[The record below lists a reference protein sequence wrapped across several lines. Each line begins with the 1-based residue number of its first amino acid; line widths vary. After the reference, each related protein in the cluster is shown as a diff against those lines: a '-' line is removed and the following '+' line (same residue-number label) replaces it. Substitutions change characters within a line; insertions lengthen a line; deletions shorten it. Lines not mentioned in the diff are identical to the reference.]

1 MIVDDGKRA
10 SELPSS
16 DVLRR
21 LNEANWDQIY
31 PELVLYAKFRLE
43 AISWP
48 GGHPPGGTQA
58 EDLAQE
64 AIESL
69 FIGRRN
75 WDVVKH
81 PNLVGVLKGIIKS
94 LVSHQTKAKDNQ
106 TRQALSED
114 AGVDGWGHDALSN
127 NPSPE
132 ESLVFKEQIAQIE
145 SLLEDDEE
153 AGLVFLYL
161 LENAKSQKI
170 AEELGMPVTKVY
182 VITRRV
188 YRKIRDYREKTN
200 KVD

>member
-1 MIVDDGKRA
+1 MIVDDEKRT

-21 LNEANWDQIY
+21 LEEANWDQIF
-31 PELVLYAKFRLE
+31 PKLVVYAQFRLK

-48 GGHPPGGTQA
+48 GGHPSGGTQA

-64 AIESL
+64 AIKL
-69 FIGRRN
+69 LYIGQRT
-75 WDVVKH
+75 WDAAKH
-81 PNLVGVLKGIIKS
+81 PSLEAVLKGIIKS

-161 LENAKSQKI
+161 LENAKSQEI
-170 AEELGMPVTKVY
+170 AEELGMPVTEIY

-188 YRKIRDYREKTN
+188 HRKLRAYWKKTN
-200 KVD
+200 EVD

>member
-1 MIVDDGKRA
+1 MIDDEKRA
-10 SELPSS
+10 SELPCS

-21 LNEANWDQIY
+21 LDEANWDQIY
-31 PELVLYAKFRLE
+31 PELVLYAQFKLG

-48 GGHPPGGTQA
+48 GGHPSGGTQA
-58 EDLAQE
+58 EDLVQE

-69 FIGRRN
+69 YIGQRT
-75 WDVVKH
+75 WDVAKH
-81 PNLVGVLKGIIKS
+81 PNLEVVLKGIIKS

-114 AGVDGWGHDALSN
+114 AGVDDWGHDALSN

-132 ESLVFKEQIAQIE
+132 ESLVFEEHMAEIE
-145 SLLEDDEE
+145 ILLENDEE

-188 YRKIRDYREKTN
+188 RRKLRDYWQKTN
-200 KVD
+200 EVD

>member
-1 MIVDDGKRA
+1 MIVDDEKRA

-21 LNEANWDQIY
+21 LNEADWDQIY

-43 AISWP
+43 PISWL

-58 EDLAQE
+58 EDLVQE

-69 FIGRRN
+69 FIGRRT
-75 WDVVKH
+75 WDVAKH

-132 ESLVFKEQIAQIE
+132 ESLVFKEQIAQME
-145 SLLEDDEE
+145 SQLEDDEE

-188 YRKIRDYREKTN
+188 RRKLQDYRPKTN

>member
-1 MIVDDGKRA
+1 MIDDERHT

-16 DVLRR
+16 DVLHR
-21 LNEANWDQIY
+21 LNEANWDQIR
-31 PELVLYAKFRLE
+31 PKLVVYAQFRLE

-64 AIESL
+64 AIKL
-69 FIGRRN
+69 LYIGQRT
-75 WDVVKH
+75 WDVAKH
-81 PNLVGVLKGIIKS
+81 PNLEVVLKGIIKS

-114 AGVDGWGHDALSN
+114 AGIDGWGHDALSN

-132 ESLVFKEQIAQIE
+132 ECLAFEERIAQIE
-145 SLLEDDEE
+145 SLLEYDEE
-153 AGLVFLYL
+153 AGMVFLYL
-161 LENAKSQKI
+161 QDSAKPKKI
-170 AEELGMPVTKVY
+170 AEELGKSVTKIY
-182 VITRRV
+182 AITKRIRR
-188 YRKIRDYREKTN
+188 KLQDLLPQIN